1 MNSGSAI
8 TFYLSLMLLV
18 ACSWTHHFKVEN
30 VSDAPA
36 TVVYELRGAKYS
48 DFFADSAVVLA
59 GGERVVHHLRLEDST
74 LAFSLP
80 PGATAH
86 LATAYNT
93 TNEHIVGQSVQAAG
107 RNNLV
112 WMRIVTAT
120 DTMTY
125 TPGSLLEASSVK
137 KTGATVLRIG
147 P

>member
-1 MNSGSAI
+1 MKNGAAI
-8 TFYLSLMLLV
+8 TLCLSLMLLV

-30 VSDAPA
+30 ASATPA
-36 TVVYELRGAKYS
+36 TVVYKLRGAKYS

-59 GGERVVHHLRLEDST
+59 GGERVVHHLRIEDST
-74 LAFSLP
+74 LAFSLA

-93 TNEHIVGQSVQAAG
+93 TYEHIVGPSDQAASS
-107 RNNLV
+107 NNLV
-112 WMRIVTAT
+112 WMRIELAN
-120 DTMTY
+120 DTVTY

-137 KTGATVLRIG
+137 KTGVTVLRIG